1 MALHILNHVSMLV
14 IIRWSQL
21 TYLYRI
27 YAIVYVKIAS
37 LNDFEA
43 MLKSIELSWFARRPC
58 SVRNGMKREPVAA
71 YMKARPVISRRQH
84 VGRTHPLP

>member
-1 MALHILNHVSMLV
+1 MLV

-71 YMKARPVISRRQH
+71 CMKHVPVIN
-84 VGRTHPLP
+84 RTQRLQTTPTAILKTCQYL